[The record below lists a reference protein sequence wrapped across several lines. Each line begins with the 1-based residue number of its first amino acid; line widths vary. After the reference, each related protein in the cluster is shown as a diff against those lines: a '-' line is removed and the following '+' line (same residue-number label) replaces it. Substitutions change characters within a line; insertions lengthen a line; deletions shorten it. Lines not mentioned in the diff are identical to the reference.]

1 MSAAVAANDRIRS
14 ESPPLNVL
22 VDGRVM
28 QDRFHGIGRYT
39 YELLRELSKSDVRL
53 TVLYNPTKGRL
64 DISELLDQPNVHA
77 LKSRTPVASLRSQLT
92 LLRAALTCRPDVIFV
107 PYHLS
112 TPIVHGRIPVLAV
125 MHDCIF
131 ERHAEAN
138 GRTAFSMAYRA
149 FSRLAVRSATA
160 LACPSEASRYDIQ
173 RFYGADLPA
182 EAVLPHGVGTQ
193 FFSLSTGPLAVG
205 AELPGPYI
213 LHVGAR
219 RPHKN
224 QALLVRALAQLRARH
239 PDLGLVLVG
248 QPDPRVPDEAGELVT
263 ALGLAEYVRQLTHA
277 DDELLKELY
286 ANAAVFAFPSLVE
299 GFGMPILEA
308 MAAGIPTVASDAEAV
323 VEAASGGAL
332 IVPATMTERW
342 VEALDQVL
350 SDPATAQRLRERGRT
365 VAATRTWA
373 MSAERTLAL
382 LIKVANDSASRREN
396 AMRET
401 RGGVANVMTTTPA
414 SGRN

>member
-1 MSAAVAANDRIRS
+1 MSAAAATNDRIRS
-14 ESPPLNVL
+14 VSPPLNVL

-28 QDRFHGIGRYT
+28 QDHFHGIGRYT
-39 YELLRELSKSDVRL
+39 YELLRELSKLEVRL
-53 TVLYNPTKGRL
+53 TVLYNPAEGRL
-64 DISELLDQPNVHA
+64 DVSKLLDQPNVHA

-92 LLRAALTCRPDVIFV
+92 LLRAVLACRPDVIFV

-112 TPIVHGRIPVLAV
+112 TPIVHGRIPVLSV

-131 ERHAEAN
+131 ERNAAAN
-138 GRTAFSMAYRA
+138 GRTAFSVTYSA
-149 FSRLAVRSATA
+149 FTRLAVRSATA
-160 LACPSEASRYDIQ
+160 LACPSEASRSDIQ
-173 RFYGADLPA
+173 RFYSAVLPA

-193 FFSLSTGPLAVG
+193 FFSLSTGPRLTSVQ
-205 AELPGPYI
+205 LPGRYI

-224 QALLVRALAQLRARH
+224 QAVLVKALGRLRAHH

-248 QPDPRVPDEAGELVT
+248 QSDPRVPDEAAELVT
-263 ALGLAEYVRQLTHA
+263 ALGLTEYVRQFTHA

-299 GFGMPILEA
+299 GFGMPLLEA
-308 MAAGIPTVASDAEAV
+308 MAAGVPTVASDAEAV

-332 IVPATMTERW
+332 IVPAGITERW

-350 SDPATAQRLRERGRT
+350 SDPATAQRLHERGQA
-365 VAATRTWA
+365 VAAARTWTK
-373 MSAERTLAL
+373 SAERTLAL
-382 LIKVANDSASRREN
+382 LIKVANGSASGQETV
-396 AMRET
+396 MPET
-401 RGGVANVMTTTPA
+401 RDD
-414 SGRN
+414 

>member
-1 MSAAVAANDRIRS
+1 MSRGEVETSAAASVGGRIRPAN
-14 ESPPLNVL
+14 PPLNVL

-39 YELLRELSKSDVRL
+39 FELLRELSKLEVRL
-53 TVLYNPTKGRL
+53 TVLYHPAEGRL
-64 DISELLDQPNVHA
+64 NVSELLQQPNVRA
-77 LKSRTPVASLRSQLT
+77 LRSRVPVASLRSQLT
-92 LLRAALTCRPDVIFV
+92 LLRAARTYRPDVIFV

-112 TPIVHGRIPVLAV
+112 TPIVHGRIPVLSV

-131 ERHAEAN
+131 ERNAAAN
-138 GRTAFSMAYRA
+138 GRTAFSVTYGT

-160 LACPSEASRYDIQ
+160 LACPSEASRSDIQ
-173 RFYGADLPA
+173 RFYLADLPA

-193 FFSLSTGPLAVG
+193 FFSLSTTPQMASP
-205 AELPGPYI
+205 ELSGRYI

-224 QALLVRALAQLRARH
+224 QVVLVKALAQLQVRY

-248 QPDPRVPDEAGELVT
+248 QSDPRVPDEAGKLVT
-263 ALGLAEYVRQLTHA
+263 ALGLTDHVRQYTHA
-277 DDELLKELY
+277 DDELLRELY
-286 ANAAVFAFPSLVE
+286 ANASVFAFPSLVE

-308 MAAGIPTVASDAEAV
+308 MAAGIPVVASDAEAV
-323 VEAASGGAL
+323 VEAASGAAL

-350 SDPATAQRLRERGRT
+350 SDAKVAQRLREQGLA
-365 VAATRTWA
+365 VAASRTWA
-373 MSAERTLAL
+373 KSAERTLAL
-382 LIKVANDSASRREN
+382 LTSVANDCQPTGKSD
-396 AMRET
+396 
-401 RGGVANVMTTTPA
+401 V
-414 SGRN
+414 

>member
-1 MSAAVAANDRIRS
+1 MSAAVATNDHIRS
-14 ESPPLNVL
+14 ASPPLNVL

-28 QDRFHGIGRYT
+28 QDHFHGIWRYT
-39 YELLRELSKSDVRL
+39 YELLHELSKLEVRL
-53 TVLYNPTKGRL
+53 TVLYNPAKGRL

-77 LKSRTPVASLRSQLT
+77 LKSHTPVASLRSQLT
-92 LLRAALTCRPDVIFV
+92 LLRAALSCRPDVIFV

-131 ERHAEAN
+131 ERNAAAN
-138 GRTAFSMAYRA
+138 GRTAFSMTYSA

-160 LACPSEASRYDIQ
+160 LACPSEASRSDIQ

-182 EAVLPHGVGTQ
+182 EAVLPHGVGVQ
-193 FFSLSTGPLAVG
+193 FFSLSTAPKPVG
-205 AELPGPYI
+205 AELPERYI

-224 QALLVRALAQLRARH
+224 QAVLVKALAQLRARH

-248 QPDPRVPDEAGELVT
+248 QSDPRVPDEAADLVT
-263 ALGLAEYVRQLTHA
+263 ALDLAEYVHQFTHA

-299 GFGMPILEA
+299 GFGMPLLEA

-342 VEALDQVL
+342 VEALDRVL
-350 SDPATAQRLRERGRT
+350 SDPATARGLCEQGRA
-365 VAATRTWA
+365 VATARTWA
-373 MSAERTLAL
+373 RSAERTLAL
-382 LIKVANDSASRREN
+382 LIKVANGSASRRES
-396 AMRET
+396 AMSET
-401 RGGVANVMTTTPA
+401 RGV
-414 SGRN
+414 